1 MSTEGHWGILP
12 IGSDVCLP
20 LRTIYVREVFVILL
34 QNCDSSVFWCVNVYS
49 IYVIG
54 VLVAFIK

>member
-20 LRTIYVREVFVILL
+20 LRTIYVREVFGLRISHPLAEL
-34 QNCDSSVFWCVNVYS
+34 
-49 IYVIG
+49 
-54 VLVAFIK
+54 

>member
-1 MSTEGHWGILP
+1 MSEK
-12 IGSDVCLP
+12 CLGF
-20 LRTIYVREVFVILL
+20 VSVILL